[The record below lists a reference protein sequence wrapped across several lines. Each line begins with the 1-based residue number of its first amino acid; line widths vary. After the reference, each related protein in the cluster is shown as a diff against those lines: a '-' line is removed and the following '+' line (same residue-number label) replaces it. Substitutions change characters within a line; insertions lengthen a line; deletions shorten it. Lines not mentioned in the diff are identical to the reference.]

1 VQPEALRHDPRK
13 LGKREL
19 SALDAGTRT
28 AIGATGRVTAP
39 GSRTEGSGM
48 SEGTITNRHTT
59 DWPMEHGIAQVDMDV
74 LLDSWDRR
82 TGPEN
87 IRRSWQQ
94 EGIDNVLD
102 VAWLREHVAEFDDDA
117 LISLFVDLASFSGG
131 ADMNA
136 QIEIVMTARPDG
148 WWMS

>member
-1 VQPEALRHDPRK
+1 
-13 LGKREL
+13 
-19 SALDAGTRT
+19 
-28 AIGATGRVTAP
+28 
-39 GSRTEGSGM
+39 
-48 SEGTITNRHTT
+48 
-59 DWPMEHGIAQVDMDV
+59 MEHGIAQVDMDV

-117 LISLFVDLASFSGG
+117 LISL
-131 ADMNA
+131 
-136 QIEIVMTARPDG
+136 
-148 WWMS
+148 